1 LTDKSLRAV
10 TTVEEN
16 PRSVSRRRAE
26 PSPAGPA
33 ALTEAPEVQ
42 VSPTPIQAA
51 VQASGS
57 LLNEEFRLLAARVRT
72 MGESA
77 PFRVI
82 GIVSAVASEGKTTVA
97 LGLATTLA
105 RATQQRV
112 LVIEADL
119 RNPSLER
126 TLGLSRAEG
135 VSDWL
140 AGSATSAPVRRL
152 AGGLV
157 GLLPAGTATLENM
170 DALGSERMASL
181 VAAGREGFP
190 YVILDCP
197 PLIPIAD
204 AVALQDHVDGF
215 LMVVR
220 AGQVP
225 REALV
230 RAAERVKAGRIR
242 GLVFVDEPEILAKD
256 STYGYRRYSE
266 PPPR

>member
-1 LTDKSLRAV
+1 M
-10 TTVEEN
+10 
-16 PRSVSRRRAE
+16 
-26 PSPAGPA
+26 
-33 ALTEAPEVQ
+33 TEAPEAE
-42 VSPTPIQAA
+42 VSPAPIQAA

-57 LLNEEFRLLAARVRT
+57 LLNEDFRLLAARVRT

-77 PFRVI
+77 PLRVI
-82 GIVSAVASEGKTTVA
+82 GIVSAVAGEGKTTVA

-105 RATQQRV
+105 RATRQRV
-112 LVIEADL
+112 LIIEADL
-119 RNPSLER
+119 RKPSLER
-126 TLGLSRAEG
+126 YLGLPPAEG

-140 AGSATSAPVRRL
+140 AGSATLAPIRTL
-152 AGGLV
+152 AGGSV
-157 GLLPAGTATLENM
+157 GLLPAGTATLESM
-170 DALGSERMASL
+170 DALGSERMTAL

-190 YVILDCP
+190 FVILDCP
-197 PLIPIAD
+197 PLTPFAD

-220 AGQVP
+220 AGQAP

-256 STYGYRRYSE
+256 STYGFRRYSAQAQ
-266 PPPR
+266 R

>member
-1 LTDKSLRAV
+1 M
-10 TTVEEN
+10 
-16 PRSVSRRRAE
+16 
-26 PSPAGPA
+26 
-33 ALTEAPEVQ
+33 TEAPEVQ
-42 VSPTPIQAA
+42 TSPAPFQAA

-77 PFRVI
+77 PFRII
-82 GIVSAVASEGKTTVA
+82 GIVSAVAGEGKTTVA

-105 RATQQRV
+105 RATRQRV
-112 LVIEADL
+112 LIIEADL
-119 RNPSLER
+119 RKPALER
-126 TLGLSRAEG
+126 YLGLPPGEG

-140 AGSATSAPVRRL
+140 AGSATLAPIRTL
-152 AGGLV
+152 AGGSV
-157 GLLPAGTATLENM
+157 GLLSAGSATLESM
-170 DALGSERMASL
+170 DALGSERMAAL
-181 VAAGREGFP
+181 VAAGGEGFP

-197 PLIPIAD
+197 PLTPFAD

-220 AGQVP
+220 AGQAP
-225 REALV
+225 LEALA

-256 STYGYRRYSE
+256 YTYGYRRYSGQAQ
-266 PPPR
+266 R